1 MSYLNNQ
8 MLFTDTSI
16 LNIISLNYNDED
28 TKLSSM
34 NYLNYLD
41 NIDHNFGLI
50 ISRKDITI
58 IL

>member
-8 MLFTDTSI
+8 ILF
-16 LNIISLNYNDED
+16 NDED
-28 TKLSSM
+28 TKLILM

-50 ISRKDITI
+50 ISLKDITI